1 MNTTMNYLE
10 LLKQNKLKI
19 TPQRSVILQQIN
31 KSGHIDIDTLYAYVK
46 NQFPNIS
53 LATLYKNINAM
64 LEKTIL
70 KEVKITGIKTKYEIT
85 KDEHIHTICNN
96 CGKVEDL
103 FIDTKNINQAI
114 QNQSDFIIDKCD
126 MNFFGI
132 CKDCQN

>member
-1 MNTTMNYLE
+1 MNTTINYLE
-10 LLKQNKLKI
+10 LLKQNQLKV
-19 TPQRSVILQQIN
+19 TPQRSVILEQIN
-31 KSGHIDIDTLYAYVK
+31 KFGHIDIDTLYTYVK

-70 KEVKITGIKTKYEIT
+70 KEVKITGIKTKYELT
-85 KDEHIHTICNN
+85 KAEHIHTICNS

-103 FIDTKNINQAI
+103 FIDTKSIANLIENKS
-114 QNQSDFIIDKCD
+114 NFSVDSCD